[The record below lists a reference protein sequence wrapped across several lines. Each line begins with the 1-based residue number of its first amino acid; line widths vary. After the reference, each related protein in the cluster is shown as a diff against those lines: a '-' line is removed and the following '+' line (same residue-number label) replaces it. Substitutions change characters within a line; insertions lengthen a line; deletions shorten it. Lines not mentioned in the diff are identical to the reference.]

1 MMKGPLREIFPV
13 GPQRVRLRLPNGM
26 VARKVH
32 LLTADA
38 SPAVE
43 RTPDGVLTI
52 SVPTIEVH
60 EVVAIDL

>member
-1 MMKGPLREIFPV
+1 
-13 GPQRVRLRLPNGM
+13 M

-52 SVPTIEVH
+52 TVPTIEVH